1 MREVTGLT
9 YYRAM
14 EKINAV
20 INMRIFRPATIR
32 FKRIRLHVQI
42 RKWIL
47 HGTS

>member
-20 INMRIFRPATIR
+20 IDVQIFRPATIR
-32 FKRIRLHVQI
+32 FKRVRLYAEI
-42 RKWIL
+42 IKWIL